1 MRIALIGYAPDV
13 DPMTPGVMVEC
24 NGFVS
29 SQRGMEGA
37 PSAVSAGLPA
47 LAAECFGLAT
57 FRKLDNTSITVA
69 GTATKLYKSATT
81 SWTDLS
87 GAATFA
93 ASSAARWS
101 FAQYGNVTL
110 ASNKNNF
117 IQAATTGNFAVVSG
131 SAPKAAY
138 IEAVNQFVFAANIDD
153 GTDKPNGWACS
164 ALGDYTDWN
173 ASIATQSVNGLL
185 TDTPGPITGL
195 RRLNDNI
202 VVYKRRGIY
211 VGTYIGPE
219 IVWSFQLS
227 SADVGAIASNAIA
240 SVEYAHYFMGE
251 DDFYFFDGSRPV
263 AFGAPVKETV
273 FVELDKAVPHLCTT
287 VLDWKNSRIYFYYP
301 GNANV
306 GFANR
311 CVVYNYRTQRWG
323 RDDRVIEAAGQF
335 VSAGITYG
343 DLGTYY
349 STYANLPS
357 SAYGLAFLSASTESP
372 AIVNSSHV
380 VQSLTGSAATTSF
393 RLGDI
398 GSNQDYTTVT
408 RVQPRF
414 LVEPSSAT
422 ITNYYKYA
430 AGESYVEDQTTA
442 MQSCRFDFLRSARWH
457 SGVLTFSGP
466 AELADLDV
474 TATHSGVE

>member
-1 MRIALIGYAPDV
+1 MKLKLIGYAPDI
-13 DPMTPGVMVEC
+13 DPATPGVMIEC
-24 NGFVS
+24 AGFVS

-37 PSAVSAGLPA
+37 PSAVSVGLPA
-47 LAAECFGLAT
+47 LASACLGLAT
-57 FRKLDNTSITVA
+57 FRKLDNTSITIA
-69 GTATKLYKSATT
+69 GTATKLYKSAST

-93 ASSAARWS
+93 ASTTARWS
-101 FAQYGNVTL
+101 FAQFGDVSL

-117 IQAATTGNFAVVSG
+117 IQAATSGNFALSG
-131 SAPKAAY
+131 ASAPKAAY
-138 IEAVNQFVFAANIDD
+138 IETVNQFVFAANVDD

-173 ASIATQSVNGLL
+173 PSIATQSANGRL

-195 RRLNDNI
+195 RRLNDNV

-211 VGTYIGPE
+211 VGTYIGPDV
-219 IVWSFQLS
+219 IWSFQLS
-227 SADVGAIASNAIA
+227 SADVGAICNNAIA

-251 DDFYFFDGSRPV
+251 DDFYVFDGSRPI
-263 AFGAPVKETV
+263 AFGEPVKETV
-273 FVELDKAVPHLCTT
+273 FTELDKAALHLCST

-301 GNANV
+301 GSANG

-323 RDDRVIEAAGQF
+323 RDDQTIEATGQY

-349 STYANLPS
+349 STYADLPN
-357 SAYGLAFLSASTESP
+357 APYGIAFLSAATESP
-372 AIVNSSHV
+372 SVVDSSHV
-380 VQSLTGSAATTSF
+380 VKSLTGSPVTTSF

-398 GSNQDYTTVT
+398 GNNQDYTTVT

-414 LVEPSSAT
+414 LFEPISAT
-422 ITNYYKYA
+422 LTNYYKYA
-430 AGESYVEDQTTA
+430 AGESYVEDQVTT
-442 MQSCRFDFLRSARWH
+442 MQECRFDFLRSARWH
-457 SGVLTFSGP
+457 SGVFSFSGSV
-466 AELADLDV
+466 ELSDIDIV
-474 TATHSGVE
+474 ATGSGME